1 LCFFLVMLV
10 GPIRRNGLTD
20 SDSFALLFR
29 HSLCTTEFIGAR
41 TAYEWLCDALEV
53 YKPRQSEYGRLTL
66 EGAITSKRK
75 LLKLVTEKHVSG
87 WDDPRYALSF
97 PLSQQR

>member
-1 LCFFLVMLV
+1 MRFFREHLVSSPALS
-10 GPIRRNGLTD
+10 PPELKRELTINEC
-20 SDSFALLFR
+20 R

-75 LLKLVTEKHVSG
+75 LLKLVKEEHVNG
-87 WDDPRYALSF
+87 WDDPR
-97 PLSQQR
+97 